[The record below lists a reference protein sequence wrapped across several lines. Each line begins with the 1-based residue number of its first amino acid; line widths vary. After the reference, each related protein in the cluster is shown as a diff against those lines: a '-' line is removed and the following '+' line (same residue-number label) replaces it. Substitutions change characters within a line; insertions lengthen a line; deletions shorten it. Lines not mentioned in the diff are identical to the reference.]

1 MVVEDATESARDLL
15 ANVTPTTVL
24 NQAFWKNLTFF
35 ALVQP
40 DADILPVRTAYSGKV
55 MNIGVNPLTSQE
67 PIYYAGPDLVSSALL
82 TGRPPRIL
90 QAFRVV
96 PMGKQAGLKSVSL
109 RGMIEIDPRHNDFFK
124 VVPEARARVRS
135 DQSLPKEERDA
146 LAYFLKILANAGSY
160 GLFVEVNPT
169 RVGTDPKTGKPAR
182 AHLRVFSGEQAFEQT
197 SPVVEESGLW
207 YCPVFAS
214 LITAGGRLLLA
225 LLERMVT
232 DAGGNYLMCDT
243 DSMAIVASRNGGLV
257 PCIGGEHHLD
267 GQEAIHALSFADV
280 RKFVDQF
287 ELLNPYDR
295 DAVTEPILK
304 IEKVNYDADGNQREV
319 WGYAIAAKRY
329 SLFTKEGD
337 CEI

>member
-1 MVVEDATESARDLL
+1 
-15 ANVTPTTVL
+15 
-24 NQAFWKNLTFF
+24 
-35 ALVQP
+35 
-40 DADILPVRTAYSGKV
+40 
-55 MNIGVNPLTSQE
+55 
-67 PIYYAGPDLVSSALL
+67 
-82 TGRPPRIL
+82 
-90 QAFRVV
+90 
-96 PMGKQAGLKSVSL
+96 
-109 RGMIEIDPRHNDFFK
+109 
-124 VVPEARARVRS
+124 
-135 DQSLPKEERDA
+135 
-146 LAYFLKILANAGSY
+146 
-160 GLFVEVNPT
+160 
-169 RVGTDPKTGKPAR
+169 
-182 AHLRVFSGEQAFEQT
+182 
-197 SPVVEESGLW
+197 
-207 YCPVFAS
+207 
-214 LITAGGRLLLA
+214 
-225 LLERMVT
+225 
-232 DAGGNYLMCDT
+232 MCDT